1 MKMMIKP
8 KSRYIILLICII
20 VILISLLI
28 YFNHVDI
35 YNAYYQYK
43 LKMNFDSLK
52 SLNIGWRLVNYNI
65 YGYNGKDKIILH
77 KYLYTKKAT
86 EFTNKNAIGAILNNI
101 VLFDIDSRE
110 PDKLTIRGKNILD
123 MLPKTV
129 MSKTAKGYHYYFIND
144 TGKFINNYIHL
155 NVDGK
160 EYPIDLFTN
169 NQLTILPPTEIED
182 KNYQWIHSPF
192 TTAFHKIS
200 DNQWIV
206 DLFKNTEIHDKKLRA
221 KKEQIEHMR
230 FSSVLSNVLFV
241 SQNYYITKKIKNS
254 MEDHLDGLYK
264 SKFGYLYKNT
274 TTGNFHL
281 FLKNNHS
288 ISKYSIQH
296 MVNELTKIIQHNNIL
311 GIVNLSL
318 CTSNQPQRFQIGDI
332 VQFNSCIMNDLS
344 SAYLG
349 LGHDYIYGK
358 KMLVKTDKYVK
369 DPLFIYTNKT
379 NQLNPSLIL
388 TNNEKYHFHCSTLD
402 PILTFITANKLNLPS
417 LCICGVC
424 NYTDLTD
431 YNDKDSSDTSKKLI
445 QYATEL

>member
-1 MKMMIKP
+1 MKMTIKP
-8 KSRYIILLICII
+8 KSPYIVLLICII

-28 YFNHVDI
+28 YFNYVDL
-35 YNAYYQYK
+35 YNVYYQYK
-43 LKMNFDSLK
+43 LKLNFDSLK
-52 SLNIGWRLVNYNI
+52 SLNVGWRLVNYNI

-86 EFTNKNAIGAILNNI
+86 VFTDKNAIGAILNNV
-101 VLFDIDSRE
+101 VLFDIDSRD
-110 PDKLTIRGKNILD
+110 PDKLMIHGKNILD

-144 TGKFINNYIHL
+144 TGNFINNYIHL

-169 NQLTILPPTEIED
+169 NQHSILPPTEIED

-192 TTAFHKIS
+192 TTAFQKIS

-206 DLFKNTEIHDKKLRA
+206 DLFKDTEIHDKTLRE
-221 KKEQIEHMR
+221 KKERIEHMR

-264 SKFGYLYKNT
+264 SKIGYLYKNT

-281 FLKNNHS
+281 FLKNNNNNKS
-288 ISKYSIQH
+288 YSVIQ
-296 MVNELTKIIQHNNIL
+296 MVNELSNIVKHNKIS

-318 CTSNQPQRFQIGDI
+318 CITNQPQRFQIGDV

-344 SAYLG
+344 NAYLG
-349 LGHDYIYGK
+349 HEHDYIYGK

-369 DPLFIYTNKT
+369 EPLLIYTNHT
-379 NQLNPSLIL
+379 NQLNPSFLL
-388 TNNEKYHFHCSTLD
+388 TNNEKYHFHCSTVD
-402 PILTFITANKLNLPS
+402 PILTFITANQLNLPS
-417 LCICGVC
+417 LCICGVSS
-424 NYTDLTD
+424 YADLTD
-431 YNDKDSSDTSKKLI
+431 YSHPDSSHASKKLI